1 MFPHFLRIGL
11 RVDGSV
17 SSDFMTA
24 IQAVVAL
31 GVESPC

>member
-11 RVDGSV
+11 RVDGFV
-17 SSDFMTA
+17 SDFMTA